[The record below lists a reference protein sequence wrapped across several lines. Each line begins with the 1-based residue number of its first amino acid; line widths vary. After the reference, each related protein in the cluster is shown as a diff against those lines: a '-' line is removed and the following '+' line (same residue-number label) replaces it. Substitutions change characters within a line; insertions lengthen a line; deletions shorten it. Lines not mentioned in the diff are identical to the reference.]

1 MSTPDQPNHPGG
13 GTGGYSGGQPG
24 GPRDPY
30 APGPQPGYQA
40 GPAPGYQAGYPGAAP
55 GYPAGP
61 AGYPPVQGGYPAQGG
76 YPGPPPGYQSGQ
88 GAYPS
93 YPGGPAGYPGYPGG
107 AEPVP
112 APARPVTVTAAFWCW
127 ILVIAAWLVALIFV
141 LTSSAWDQ
149 ALQAATDLANRNSTS
164 TVVLDAQTVINFV
177 RVAAISGFVI
187 FAGLY
192 LLFAFKMRA
201 GRNWARITLTVL
213 GILGVLGSVTPG
225 SRSVTVNGQVFAS
238 SGGPGWI
245 TAALT
250 AVAVVLMF
258 VGNANQ
264 FFTDSKA
271 HRSQPR

>member
-30 APGPQPGYQA
+30 APGPPPGYPA

-127 ILVIAAWLVALIFV
+127 ILVIV
-141 LTSSAWDQ
+141 SSAVGAALLINSPVWTQVLQQ
-149 ALQAATDLANRNSTS
+149 AQRDANTTIDVSS
-164 TVVLDAQTVINFV
+164 LV
-177 RVAAISGFVI
+177 RVVRGFAIAGFVV

-192 LLFAFKMRA
+192 LLFSFKMRA

-213 GILGVLGSVTPG
+213 GALNLLSALTPTTGSVTYG
-225 SRSVTVNGQVFAS
+225 DQTYHANTGANWV
-238 SGGPGWI
+238 
-245 TAALT
+245 T
-250 AVAVVLMF
+250 AVLIVAAIVLMWL
-258 VGNANQ
+258 GKSNE
-264 FFTDSKA
+264 FFARSKA
-271 HRSQPR
+271 LRQQQYR